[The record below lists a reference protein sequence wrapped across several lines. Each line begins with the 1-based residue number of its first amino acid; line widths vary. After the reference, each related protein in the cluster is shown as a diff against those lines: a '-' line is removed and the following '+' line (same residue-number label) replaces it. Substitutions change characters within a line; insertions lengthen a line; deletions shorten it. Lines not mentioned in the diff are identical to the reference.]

1 VNSGKPTLKASA
13 PPPTPISVLKDADD
27 ATLSRALC
35 DESPTA
41 QRVAWDR
48 FSPMVRGIVRRSL
61 GPEFDA
67 EGVVQE
73 VFLCL
78 FQRVGTLRE
87 PGALRGFVMSITV
100 LTVRTTLRT
109 EIRRQRL
116 RRWLGAQQETE
127 PKSLRL
133 VPEDLDSREA
143 LARFYEILDRI
154 NPRDRMAFVLRFVEG
169 MGVSEVASALDVSV
183 PTVRRCFTRAWERFT
198 LLAGRD
204 PFLAD
209 YVAAHRERDLS

>member
-1 VNSGKPTLKASA
+1 MS
-13 PPPTPISVLKDADD
+13 ISVLSAVDD
-27 ATLSRALC
+27 ATLWRALC
-35 DESPTA
+35 NGEPNA

-48 FSPMVRGIVRRSL
+48 FLPMVRGIVRRSL

-73 VFLCL
+73 VFITL
-78 FQRVGTLRE
+78 FQKITSLRE
-87 PGALRGFVMSITV
+87 PAALRGFVMSITV

-109 EIRRQRL
+109 EIRRRRL
-116 RRWLGAQQETE
+116 RRWLGVQQDSE

-133 VPEDLDSREA
+133 VPEDLDSRHA
-143 LARFYEILDRI
+143 LERFYEILDKI
-154 NPRDRMAFVLRFVEG
+154 NQRDRMAFVLRFVEG
-169 MGVSEVASALDVSV
+169 LGVAEVAQALDVSV

-209 YVAAHRERDLS
+209 YVAAHRERMDKEEPS